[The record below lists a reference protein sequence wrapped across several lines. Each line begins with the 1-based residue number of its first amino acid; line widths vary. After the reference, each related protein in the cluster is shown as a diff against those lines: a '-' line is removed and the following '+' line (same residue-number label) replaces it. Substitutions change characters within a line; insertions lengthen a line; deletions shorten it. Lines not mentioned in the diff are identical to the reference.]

1 MSNWLAGW
9 TARILLLLV
18 AFPVHAAEGPRL
30 VLQIT
35 VDQMRADLPM
45 RYYDRLGAGG
55 LRMLLDSGVFYRNA
69 HHAHANTETIVGHT
83 TLATGTHPSVHGM
96 IGNTWFDH
104 ETGFTTYNVEDGR
117 YRLLTRGA
125 DVDENVE
132 IDPTQRAARSEGR
145 SPAAILVTTLAD
157 ELRSNTNGN
166 AKAFG
171 VSVKDRGAISMAGH
185 SGTAYWFSKAGG
197 EFVTSNYYLDGYPA
211 WVNEWNEAGHV
222 QGYAGTSWELLHDK
236 KTYLFGDS
244 DDREWE
250 TDIAGFGRVFPH
262 AYGSA
267 DSPYLTTLLTLSPA
281 GDELVLD
288 FAKTLLVE
296 EQLGKDDTTDYLS
309 VSFSSTDYVG
319 HIFGPSSLEAED
331 NILRLDR
338 TLADLLDFV
347 DKKVGI
353 ENTLIVLSSDHGGS
367 DAPGYLNSLSIPA
380 GYIKPDTWDKE
391 AAIGRLKAHFGIEG
405 EIFETYAHPY
415 LYFSTE
421 VLENDGVD
429 KEALEAAVVQELS
442 KFPGVSLAVSSSAL
456 RKGSLPDTH
465 IYRSVINNFNSKR
478 SGNVYVVFEPNW
490 FINDFDGLTVAA
502 THGSPWQYDT
512 SVPIIFAGYG
522 LSQAVIDRKV
532 HTIDIAATLAA
543 VCNIKV
549 PSGAVGLPM
558 QEVLAKLH
566 TTQPGNRN

>member
-1 MSNWLAGW
+1 M
-9 TARILLLLV
+9 
-18 AFPVHAAEGPRL
+18 
-30 VLQIT
+30 
-35 VDQMRADLPM
+35 
-45 RYYDRLGAGG
+45 
-55 LRMLLDSGVFYRNA
+55 
-69 HHAHANTETIVGHT
+69 
-83 TLATGTHPSVHGM
+83 
-96 IGNTWFDH
+96 
-104 ETGFTTYNVEDGR
+104 
-117 YRLLTRGA
+117 
-125 DVDENVE
+125 
-132 IDPTQRAARSEGR
+132 
-145 SPAAILVTTLAD
+145 
-157 ELRSNTNGN
+157 
-166 AKAFG
+166 
-171 VSVKDRGAISMAGH
+171 
-185 SGTAYWFSKAGG
+185 
-197 EFVTSNYYLDGYPA
+197 
-211 WVNEWNEAGHV
+211 
-222 QGYAGTSWELLHDK
+222 
-236 KTYLFGDS
+236 
-244 DDREWE
+244 
-250 TDIAGFGRVFPH
+250 
-262 AYGSA
+262 
-267 DSPYLTTLLTLSPA
+267 SPA

-465 IYRSVINNFNSKR
+465 IYRSVINDFNSKR

-549 PSGAVGLPM
+549 PSGAVGLPL